1 MTIRNPVGG
10 IRTFLKYT
18 HGHLNRDL
26 YELSFLSSSKE
37 WLTRIQDDFKGYRVH
52 AICAKHENSSLSMLL
67 TMVLLLVRNKYHVIH
82 SQGLTAGMMSVV
94 ANMIFRRPHVITLH
108 QVFGKGYSID
118 KFFDRYPRL
127 KKYIIQIFL
136 RNADVIHCVS
146 NDARENLLEFFPGL
160 QRNQDKII
168 AILNG
173 ISVEEFHIVNK
184 METPPFRKI
193 AGKFYIGFIGR
204 YMPQKGFQHVIA
216 AVDTMVNELKVDDMK
231 VICVGGVS
239 GYIREYRREIDKRA
253 LSEYF
258 EFMDFFEN
266 ISPVLKQINLLLMP
280 SLAEACGLLAM
291 EALVCGTPIVAS
303 SCIGL
308 REVLRDTPARMVP
321 VGDIK
326 GFVKEV
332 IDIKKSYPGFKKE
345 FENFIPQA
353 RERYDVKTAAA
364 RLDELFKKLVKK

>member
-1 MTIRNPVGG
+1 MGG

-18 HGHLNRDL
+18 HGNLDRDI
-26 YELSFLSSSKE
+26 YEISFLASSKE

-52 AICAKHENSSLSMLL
+52 AICAKQENSSLSMLL
-67 TMVLLLVRNKYHVIH
+67 TMFLLLVRNKYHVIH
-82 SQGLTAGMMSVV
+82 SQGLTAGMMSVA

-118 KFFDRYPRL
+118 KFFDRNPRL

-146 NDARENLLEFFPGL
+146 DDARENLLEFFPGL
-160 QRNQDKII
+160 QKNQDKII

-173 ISVEEFHIVNK
+173 ISVEEFHIANK
-184 METPPFRKI
+184 MGAPPFKKS
-193 AGKFYIGFIGR
+193 AGEFYIGFIGR
-204 YMPQKGFQHVIA
+204 YMPQKGFQHLIA
-216 AVDTMVNELKVDDMK
+216 AVDTMVNELKVDDIR
-231 VICVGGVS
+231 VICVGGFS
-239 GYIREYRREIDKRA
+239 GYIREYRREIDKRD

-258 EFMDFFEN
+258 EFLDFFEN

-308 REVLRDTPARMVP
+308 REVLQDTPARMVP

-326 GFVKEV
+326 GLVKEV
-332 IDIKKSYPGFKKE
+332 IDVKKSYPESKKE

-364 RLDELFKKLVKK
+364 KLDELFKKLAKT